1 MKTIST
7 HAVNPAGQS
16 ILAKCWR
23 FVVDQSKLGDHP
35 RIVRYIKLIPGPPL
49 SCPNQHQRSYL
60 GWQSEFPTG
69 LLFVEASHG
78 NLQVVL
84 DQKQGINIDLRI
96 KWLHQA
102 IEAISY
108 IHSRG
113 VIHSDL
119 RPDNFLI
126 YGPEMDLRL
135 CDFGGSTCKELNLSG
150 NKLPDA
156 GFFNPESK
164 WEPSFAIDIFSLG
177 SVLYTIIAGHWPFR
191 ENESGGQF
199 ETLEEMEVYGD
210 YVEEQFANHRFP
222 DTEQIYKGEIILG
235 CWTVQFPSI
244 KDLNSTMTSSLKS
257 RRARLPE
264 F

>member
-1 MKTIST
+1 
-7 HAVNPAGQS
+7 
-16 ILAKCWR
+16 
-23 FVVDQSKLGDHP
+23 
-35 RIVRYIKLIPGPPL
+35 
-49 SCPNQHQRSYL
+49 
-60 GWQSEFPTG
+60 
-69 LLFVEASHG
+69 LFVEASHG

-177 SVLYTIIAGHWPFR
+177 SVLYTIITRHWPFR

-235 CWTVQFPSI
+235 CWTAQFPSI